1 MSYQLIV
8 CITFL
13 AEAVCKNRH
22 FQKPTRTEFQTQ
34 AKEALRAAKERARK
48 KLLGPRARMSNPR
61 DRDFWNDGVERE
73 QEEANEN

>member
-8 CITFL
+8 HITFL
-13 AEAVCKNRH
+13 AGAVCKYRH

-34 AKEALRAAKERARK
+34 AKEALRAAKERTRK
-48 KLLGPRARMSNPR
+48 KLLRPHARMSNPR
-61 DRDFWNDGVERE
+61 DRDFWDDGAERE